1 MIITKEKLEGL
12 VGQGLVTAK
21 TDDARGFI
29 TYKYK
34 NKVFY
39 KNLWGT
45 DPLLLEARG
54 VVFASNGDIVQ
65 RPLKKSFNVYEND
78 TELQNEYEYNVV
90 RKVNGFMAA
99 ATVYEGELVVSTT
112 GTTTSDFAKLAE
124 RYVAPI
130 KDCLCE
136 QYTYIFEVCDKSD
149 PHIVEEKEGLYL
161 LAIRNKVTG
170 SLLSQTRTRDF
181 ADDNGILYP
190 DLTVK
195 KGNDILREIKEVRH
209 EGFAIYDPIT
219 QEMVA
224 KIKSPYY
231 LSKKAMMRMGTNK
244 ANWMFDNPDSFR
256 MKMLCEEF
264 YKIQDYILEEFT
276 KEQWLGYT
284 EQDRR
289 KIIEEYFYA

>member
-1 MIITKEKLEGL
+1 MNITKEKIEGL

-21 TDDARGFI
+21 TDARGF
-29 TYKYK
+29 TAYKYK

-54 VVFASNGDIVQ
+54 VVFASNGDLVQ

-78 TELQNEYEYNVV
+78 TELQNECEYNVV

-99 ATVYEGELVVSTT
+99 ATVYKGELVVSTT
-112 GTTTSDFAKLAE
+112 GTTTSNFAKLAE
-124 RYVAPI
+124 RYVVPF
-130 KDCLCE
+130 KDCLGE
-136 QYTYIFEVCDKSD
+136 QYTFIFEVCDKSD
-149 PHIVEEKEGLYL
+149 PHIVDEKEGLYL
-161 LAIRNKVTG
+161 LAIRNKATG

-190 DLTVK
+190 DLSVK
-195 KGNDILREIKEVRH
+195 KGSDILREIKEVRH

-244 ANWMFDNPDSFR
+244 ANWMFDNPDGFR

-264 YKIQDYILEEFT
+264 YKIHDYILEEFT
-276 KEQWLGYT
+276 KEQWLGYA